1 MKLTIPI
8 EEAKCDDRDG
18 TLRVHAIE
26 RDGDHITLYLRSACA
41 CGQIHGKVG
50 ELITIDRDWEVS
62 R

>member
-8 EEAKCDDRDG
+8 EEVKMDDRDG
-18 TLRVHAIE
+18 TMRVNRIN
-26 RDGDHITLYLRSACA
+26 RQGDDITLYLRSACA